1 MSKSLLW
8 RVLRC
13 WLLPVLL
20 IAGCQP
26 EQPRIPVVLAEIP
39 LYPPGHPVEVAS
51 NPRTGYVYITNEYGD
66 YVFVLS
72 GLERVERVA
81 TLRTGGEEADALAVD
96 EERGW
101 VYVVNKGNDS
111 VTVIRGTE
119 IITTVEV
126 AGREPFDV
134 VVEPRKGWA
143 YVVSGYR
150 KLPPRGERPVVEGN
164 LTVLSGTQAIGV
176 VPLGNMLAKHAV
188 IDPLSSYVYVGGG
201 VGDVTV
207 GISGEVVVVERMDV
221 VARFALEAPVLAM
234 DVDPHTGD
242 VYILDANGNLL
253 RARDAEIVQ
262 QVNLWEEG
270 PSPRNMRVHPVTG
283 DVYIVYGGSWM
294 LVIRDMKVIGNLEVG
309 WGALKMAMDPLT
321 GNVYVANFRDDTVT
335 VVHGTEV
342 LATIDVGWYPY
353 GIGVNPV
360 NGWVY
365 VSNTNDDTVT
375 ILGYQE

>member
-1 MSKSLLW
+1 
-8 RVLRC
+8 
-13 WLLPVLL
+13 
-20 IAGCQP
+20 
-26 EQPRIPVVLAEIP
+26 VLAEIP

-221 VARFALEAPVLAM
+221 VARSALEAPVLAM

-309 WGALKMAMDPLT
+309 WGALKMAMDLLT